1 MKMKRFLS
9 AVLLFAILICSGCS
23 APENREN
30 PAGTTAETAAETEAE
45 ILKADVPERD
55 FEGYGYTFVT
65 IGPGMNVHWALPEIY
80 VEDLNGDIINDSI
93 YERNSRIS
101 ERFNVTI
108 DAYFTAS
115 PAEAAKKSILSNT
128 DEYDVISTGIQYG
141 VETLVLSGYLLDLKQ
156 VPYIDLSKP
165 WWDKN
170 ASAQFSVMNKLYV
183 TISDLGYRDKEAT
196 WIFTF
201 NKKMVGDF
209 NLEDPYQMVRDRTWT
224 FENMYDMARA
234 ASGDVNGDSK
244 MDQNDRYGI
253 LSQTHTALQF
263 AESGEVL
270 IAAKNA
276 EDLPELVFM
285 NEKTE
290 AILTKILE
298 LFKDRENLF
307 HATSFKGAS
316 DIWDAQL
323 QMMND
328 NRALFQQTLMNRVLL
343 LRKYE
348 CDFGILPQPLM
359 YEGQTEYR
367 APLDMACTSSV
378 SIPITAGD
386 TERTGILLE
395 ALTADSYTSL
405 IPNYYEVAIKGKGLR
420 DVESLEMFDIIFG
433 NRIYD
438 IGWAFGFGGIP
449 DMISAMG
456 AGGKTDIASQYAKR
470 EEKAQKDLDKFIE
483 TVMNLQS

>member
-1 MKMKRFLS
+1 MKQFLS
-9 AVLLFAILICSGCS
+9 LALILAMLVCAGCS
-23 APENREN
+23 E
-30 PAGTTAETAAETEAE
+30 PANQDVTAETTAAVTSEPETE

-55 FEGYGYTFVT
+55 FEGYSYTFVT
-65 IGPGMNVHWALPEIY
+65 IGPGMNIHWALPEIY

-101 ERFNVTI
+101 GQFNIII
-108 DAYFTAS
+108 DAYFTAT
-115 PAEAAKKSILSNT
+115 PADVAKKSILANS
-128 DEYDVISTGIQYG
+128 DEFDVISTGIQYG
-141 VETLVLSGYLLDLKQ
+141 VDTLVLNGYLLDLME

-170 ASAQFSVMNKLYV
+170 ASGQLSVMNKLYV

-201 NKKMVGDF
+201 NKKMINDF
-209 NLEDPYQMVRDRTWT
+209 NLEDPYQMVRDKQWT

-234 ASGDVNGDSK
+234 ASGDVNGDSI
-244 MDQNDRYGI
+244 MDQNDRYGL

-270 IAAKNA
+270 IASKNT

-285 NEKTE
+285 NDKTE
-290 AILTKILE
+290 AILTKVLE
-298 LFKDRENLF
+298 LFKDKNTVF
-307 HATSFKGAS
+307 HATSYKGAE
-316 DIWDAQL
+316 DIWNAQL

-343 LRKYE
+343 LRQYE

-367 APLDMACTSSV
+367 APVDMACTSSV

-386 TERTGILLE
+386 PERTGIILE
-395 ALTADSYTSL
+395 ALTADSYYTL

-420 DVESLEMFDIIFG
+420 DIESLEMFDTIFG

-449 DMISAMG
+449 DMITAMG
-456 AGGKTDIASQYAKR
+456 GSGKTDIASQYAKR
-470 EEKAQKDLDKFIE
+470 EEKAQKDLEKFIE
-483 TVMNLQS
+483 TITNLQN

>member
-1 MKMKRFLS
+1 MKQFLS
-9 AVLLFAILICSGCS
+9 LALILVMLVCIGCS
-23 APENREN
+23 EPANQDVT
-30 PAGTTAETAAETEAE
+30 AGTTAAVSEETETE
-45 ILKADVPERD
+45 RLKADVPAKD
-55 FEGYGYTFVT
+55 FEGYSYTFVT

-101 ERFNVTI
+101 EQFNVII

-115 PAEAAKKSILSNT
+115 PTDAAKKAILANS

-141 VETLVLSGYLLDLKQ
+141 VETLVLNGYLLDLKE

-170 ASAQFSVMNKLYV
+170 ASAQLSVMNKLYV

-201 NKKMVGDF
+201 NKTMINDF
-209 NLEDPYQMVRDRTWT
+209 NLQDPYQMVLDKTWT
-224 FENMYDMARA
+224 FENMYDMARV
-234 ASGDVNGDSK
+234 ASSDVNGDSK

-276 EDLPELVFM
+276 DDLPEIVFM

-290 AILTKILE
+290 AILTKVLE
-298 LFKDRENLF
+298 LFKDQDVLF
-307 HATSFKGAS
+307 HATKFKGAS

-359 YEGQTEYR
+359 HEGQTEYR

-386 TERTGILLE
+386 PERTGIILE
-395 ALTADSYTSL
+395 ALTADSYYSL
-405 IPNYYEVAIKGKGLR
+405 IPSYYEVAIKGKGLR

-456 AGGKTDIASQYAKR
+456 ASGKTDIASEYAKR